1 MSLKAQNNI
10 TLNKQLIRLIYVIS
24 LVLLSYSMPII
35 AENQTSHANYLSIT
49 IDGLAYDLTLTT
61 NPRFH
66 QHSTPNSTAQ
76 HFSGFINQNLDSWV
90 RLSHIKNQ
98 WQGVISIDGNIHN
111 ITPSNSTTDIEGNIV
126 VSSRPPER
134 NTPLQCGTT
143 NTLSPQTIS
152 AEKTI
157 ASQVIESQTINYST
171 LCADTINGICIV
183 AELELAFDQAFQS
196 RYPDNAED
204 QANSLINIVEG
215 YYINDMNIGF
225 NQITS
230 ELLST
235 VTFSSSTDAVSL
247 LDDIQSKKSNQQL
260 SFIKNDAALFHF
272 ITGRE
277 FDTSTV
283 GVAYLGAL
291 CDTNGFS
298 VGTSQLVSGNI
309 PLTALVVAHEIGH
322 NLGSS
327 HDDPTNNI
335 CESGFIMAP
344 SLSSF
349 ASQFSSCSIE
359 SIQSTISNTNNI
371 EQCISFAADIA
382 ITADDNNVT
391 SSEQT
396 DTTVDNFTIA
406 ISSLYQSVTTIS
418 VTGTLSTTDTS
429 PLNGQ
434 FTAVSLPGTTC
445 TVASDGFSYQ
455 CLLNA
460 STPSNT
466 LSISTTSTNTSVD
479 MTHSVSIINPSTV
492 IDINTSNNTYVRS
505 LTINTTVSTDT
516 EEGPTTPEDTSTPEV
531 GDATTSPTNASTG
544 SGGGGG
550 GSISWGLLIGI
561 FLVSLKR
568 K

>member
-10 TLNKQLIRLIYVIS
+10 TSNKQFIRLAYFIS
-24 LVLLSYSMPII
+24 LLLLPYSTPII
-35 AENQTSHANYLSIT
+35 AEIQTSQANYLSIT

-66 QHSTPNSTAQ
+66 QHSTSNSTAQ
-76 HFSGFINQNLDSWV
+76 HFSGFINQNPDSWV

-98 WQGVISIDGNIHN
+98 WQGVVSIDGNIHN
-111 ITPSNSTTDIEGNIV
+111 ITPSNSTADTEGNIV
-126 VSSRPPER
+126 VSSLPPER
-134 NTPLQCGTT
+134 STPLQCGAT
-143 NTLSPQTIS
+143 NTLSPQTFS
-152 AEKTI
+152 AAKTI
-157 ASQVIESQTINYST
+157 ENQTINYST
-171 LCADTINGICIV
+171 LCTDTINGICIV

-235 VTFSSSTDAVSL
+235 ITFSPSTDALSL
-247 LDDIQSKKSNQQL
+247 LGDIQSKKANQQL
-260 SFIKNDAALFHF
+260 TFIKNDAALFHL

-322 NLGSS
+322 NMGAS
-327 HDDPTNNI
+327 HDDPANEI

-359 SIQSTISNTNNI
+359 NIQSNISNTNNI
-371 EQCISFAADIA
+371 EQCVNFAADIA
-382 ITADDNNVT
+382 ITANDNNVT
-391 SSEQT
+391 SSEHT
-396 DTTVDNFTIA
+396 DTTTDNFTIT

-429 PLNGQ
+429 IPLNGQ
-434 FTAVSLPGTTC
+434 FIAVSLPGTTC
-445 TVASDGFSYQ
+445 TIASDGFSYQ
-455 CLLNA
+455 CILNT

-466 LSISTTSTNTSVD
+466 LTISTTGTNTSLD

-492 IDINTSNNTYVRS
+492 IDINNSNNTYVRS
-505 LTINTTVSTDT
+505 LTINTTVATDT
-516 EEGPTTPEDTSTPEV
+516 EEDSTTPEDTPTPEV
-531 GDATTSPTNASTG
+531 GDATTSSTNASTD

-561 FLVSLKR
+561 FLTSLKR